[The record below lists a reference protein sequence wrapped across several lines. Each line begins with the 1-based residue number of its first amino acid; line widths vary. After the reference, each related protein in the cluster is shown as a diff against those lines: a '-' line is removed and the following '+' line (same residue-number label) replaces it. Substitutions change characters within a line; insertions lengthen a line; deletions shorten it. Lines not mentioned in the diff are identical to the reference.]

1 MSPLIKGAGSFRRNV
16 QELMNSPVQSSARKK
31 GIQTIA
37 KTRNVSRGDAKFIQ
51 AQGIAKSQM
60 RKK

>member
-16 QELMNSPVQSSARKK
+16 KELMTAPVQSASRKK
-31 GIQTIA
+31 AINTIA
-37 KTRNVSRGDAKFIQ
+37 KTRNVSREDARFIQ